1 MMPTF
6 PKPADSGA
14 RKAGARKAGARRAR
28 TMHLRA
34 VALLSV
40 CLLASG
46 GCTVAYEG
54 DGEEGTTLRLGNA
67 DPSGQLRFAVARF
80 QHETCTFCP
89 GGDTEVEDWLRA
101 SEPLSGE
108 ALLTSGG
115 YVGGFTTRAREFGD
129 VELVPL
135 TSPVGVFGGSS
146 RSWNTKETFDHFLDI
161 MIAELEEQ
169 LPVDAVYL
177 SLHGAMAVRDVPRP
191 EAEIARRFRE
201 VVGPGVPIA
210 ATFDLH
216 GNEDA
221 EFLEHADFSF
231 VTKRYPHYDA
241 YIQGERAARA
251 LRLAALGEYRSTTAT
266 RKPGIITA
274 TVLQWTG
281 QSPSMDIMER
291 ARRWEAREDDA
302 YVSVFYG
309 YPWSDVPDVGAT
321 IQVMTNDDQALADR
335 IADDMDDF
343 MWRVRED
350 FAVGGY
356 PRPDEAARI
365 VAQAIARGET
375 PVAVGDHSDRPGDA
389 THILNAFEA
398 AGIGNVLY
406 GTITSPATLEALAAA
421 GAQPGDA
428 FDMEIGGFTPS
439 GGSPR
444 RIAGTLDYFGEGLG
458 YDAIAAVSFGDGN
471 LVILTPAYEQVL
483 YPNNFRIGDIDPAD
497 YDVFVVK
504 SRVHFRR
511 GFDETGYARTIVIVE
526 APEPF
531 VGTTFLDALSYENVD
546 LNGLYPYGM
555 PETRR

>member
-1 MMPTF
+1 MSRTAKPTATPARAPAFVMMATV
-6 PKPADSGA
+6 A
-14 RKAGARKAGARRAR
+14 
-28 TMHLRA
+28 A
-34 VALLSV
+34 VAAAVTAFSA
-40 CLLASG
+40 CSPPAP
-46 GCTVAYEG
+46 APQD
-54 DGEEGTTLRLGNA
+54 DGALRI
-67 DPSGQLRFAVARF
+67 AVARF

-89 GGDTEVEDWLRA
+89 GGDTEVEDWLQH

-108 ALLTSGG
+108 DLLSSGG
-115 YVGGFTTRAREFGD
+115 YVGGFVKRAREFGD

-146 RSWNTKETFDHFLDI
+146 RSWNTRETFDHFLNA
-161 MIAELEEQ
+161 MLAELEAQ

-177 SLHGAMAVRDVPRP
+177 ALHGAMAVRDVPRP
-191 EAEIARRFRE
+191 EAEIARSFRE
-201 VVGPGVPIA
+201 LVGAGVPIA
-210 ATFDLH
+210 GTFDLH
-216 GNEDA
+216 GNEDG
-221 EFLEHADFSF
+221 EFLEHADFAF

-251 LRLAALGEYRSTTAT
+251 LRLAVLGEYEATTAT

-321 IQVMTNDDQALADR
+321 VHVMTNGDQALADR

-356 PRPDEAARI
+356 PGPAEAARI
-365 VAQAIARGET
+365 VAAAVARGET

-389 THILNAFEA
+389 THILGAFEA

-406 GTITSPATLEALAAA
+406 GTITSPATLEALSAA
-421 GAQPGDA
+421 GAQPGDP

-439 GGSPR
+439 GGTPR
-444 RIAGTLDYFGEGLG
+444 RIVGTVEYFGEGFG
-458 YDAIAAVSFGDGN
+458 YDAIAAISFGDGN

-483 YPNNFRIGDIDPAD
+483 YPDNFRHGSIDPSN

-511 GFDETGYARTIVIVE
+511 GFDETGYARTIVVVE

-531 VGTTFLDALSYENVD
+531 VGTTFLDALPYEHVD
-546 LNGLYPYGM
+546 LGELYPYGV
-555 PETRR
+555 PEGRR